1 MTGMLMRVATANTL
15 PSRLD
20 TILLTVCESYVCQIV
35 FYNVETE
42 SERTR
47 E

>member
-20 TILLTVCESYVCQIV
+20 TILLTVCESYA

-42 SERTR
+42 LERTR